1 MSDILKQAQRDP
13 RFSELLAAWDSGH
26 VNLTG
31 PGDSMKAY
39 LLRAL
44 QEAKNNQPIALFVPD
59 ELAARS
65 FLSNLQAF
73 TDEPSRIRIFR
84 ARELELGSAEAASRE
99 LEQQR
104 LGVLQALI
112 EKEIDIL
119 IVNSQA
125 ALQLLP
131 RPDALEAASIRLEVG
146 ERYDLEA
153 LTRELSQ
160 LGYDRLSQ
168 AELPGQFARRGDIL
182 DVIPIGLTENYGNIG
197 RGIGWRISFFDD
209 EVDQI
214 KRFSIENQRSVENL
228 SKCTI
233 MPAVEVL
240 IAPDAREA
248 LADQVLAYGEE
259 QIRGMRKQLIDVQLT
274 QKARDILESD
284 VDQLRRGSHFPGIDK
299 WLPLVWPE
307 AASIIDY
314 LLEAG
319 FKIAVDEP
327 LRLRSRL
334 DGAQA
339 ELHERAK
346 SLLEKG
352 QTFALAVESQ
362 RSGADFFYALDQNT
376 QVLSLATIPSSGN
389 GFPKAANLT
398 IPGREAES
406 YRGHEARLIP
416 LLEARENQA
425 AVTYFFTGSEERR
438 KRLEA
443 YFREEGISLLP
454 EIVAEGFDR
463 GFEYPAA
470 GLMVFG
476 SYDIFGQE
484 RRSRRK
490 RSKLKG
496 VKIDLF
502 SDLQAGERVVHE
514 AYGIGIYEGLTTNL
528 DASGTKRDFLSIRYA
543 GDDKLHLPMEQLDQI
558 QKYVGSEG
566 KVPKLTR
573 LGTQEWNKL
582 KDRARESIRS
592 LATNLVAL
600 YAERSQIKGHAYPAD
615 NSWDEDFAASF
626 PYEETEDQLRC
637 IAEVKADMESDKV
650 MDRLLCGDVGFGKT
664 EVAFRAIFKA
674 VGDSKQALFLAPTTV
689 LAQQHYKNFM
699 ERIGDFPV
707 RVGLLSRFATQ
718 SQINKT
724 IRGLANG
731 SIDVAIGTHRLLSK
745 DVQCKNLGLLVI
757 DEEQRFGV
765 DHKEKI
771 KEMKPNVDVLTL
783 TATPIPRTLH
793 MSMSG
798 IRDISVIEEPPEDR
812 RPVQTYVMEFDE
824 AIIEDAI
831 MREISREGQ
840 IFYLYNDTRKIR
852 EKANAIA
859 EALPGVRVNFAH
871 GKMNEHQLEDII
883 NGFVAGEADVLVC
896 TTIIE
901 SGIDMPNVNTIIVEH
916 ADRLGLAQLYQLRGR
931 VGRSS
936 RQAYAY
942 VTYTKNKV
950 LSEVSEKRLAAI
962 RDYTELGAGFKI
974 ALRDLEVRGAGNL
987 LGAEQHGQLETVGYD
1002 LYTRMLDDEIKRI
1015 KADYDQ
1021 TQKDSAGKS
1030 LASGAAASVPT
1041 FSKRVDAGTPPV
1053 VAAATGPEAALAPQ
1067 AVEAVVELAL
1077 DSYIPRDFVPD
1088 DGERME
1094 LYRRISHISGQ
1105 ADYQDVLD
1113 EIADR
1118 YGEPPAAVLTLCD
1131 ISYIRSKAGEMGIT
1145 RIYVQNANVVFQLAT
1160 ESRPDME
1167 QIFALISLP
1176 QYKGDIL
1183 FNAGV
1188 KPYVIYRQ
1196 AATSMAAVP
1205 AKIRRL
1211 FLDMQAS
1218 VDQQRRAS

>member
-1 MSDILKQAQRDP
+1 MIEILKQTQRDP
-13 RFSELLAAWDSGH
+13 RFAEVQAAWSQSH

-44 QEAKNNQPIALFVPD
+44 QEANDGQPIALFVPD

-65 FLSNLQAF
+65 YLMNLQAY
-73 TDEPSRIRIFR
+73 TDEPDVVRIFR
-84 ARELELGSAEAASRE
+84 PRELELGSAEAASRE
-99 LEQQR
+99 IEQQR
-104 LGVLQALI
+104 LGVLKALL
-112 EKEIDIL
+112 EGEIKIL
-119 IVNSQA
+119 IVTGSA
-125 ALQLLP
+125 ALQQLP
-131 RPDALEAASIRLEVG
+131 APQALKAASITLALG
-146 ERYDLEA
+146 ERYDLDA
-153 LTRELSQ
+153 LTQQLSN
-160 LGYDRLSQ
+160 LGYERLTQ

-182 DVIPIGLTENYGNIG
+182 DVIPIGLPENYRNIG
-197 RGIGWRISFFDD
+197 SGIGWRISFFDD

-228 SKCTI
+228 NRCVI
-233 MPAVEVL
+233 LPALEVL
-240 IAPDAREA
+240 TAADSRSS
-248 LADQVLAYGEE
+248 LADEILSYGEE
-259 QIRGMRKQLIDVQLT
+259 QIRSMRKNLVDVQLV
-274 QKARDILESD
+274 QKLLDVLHAD
-284 VDQLRRGSHFPGIDK
+284 VDKIRAGHHFPGIDK
-299 WLPLVWPE
+299 WLSLIWPE
-307 AASIIDY
+307 AATILDY
-314 LLEAG
+314 LIDLD
-319 FKIAVDEP
+319 FDIAVDEP
-327 LRLRSRL
+327 LRLRARL
-334 DGAQA
+334 DGSQA
-339 ELHERAK
+339 EMAERAK

-352 QTFALAVESQ
+352 QTFAAAIESQ
-362 RSGADFFYALDQNT
+362 NRGADFFRDIDRRT
-376 QVLSLATIPSSGN
+376 RVLSLATIPSSGN
-389 GFPKAANLT
+389 GFPHAANLT

-406 YRGHEARLIP
+406 YRAHEARLLP
-416 LLEARENQA
+416 LLEEREKRGEQ
-425 AVTYFFTGSEERR
+425 TIFYTGSAER
-438 KRLEA
+438 KQRLEE
-443 YFREEGISLLP
+443 YFR
-454 EIVAEGFDR
+454 AEGLDAAMPRMDTRSLDR
-463 GFEYPAA
+463 GFEYPGA
-470 GLMVFG
+470 GLIVFG

-484 RRSRRK
+484 RRTRSRK
-490 RSKLKG
+490 SKLKG

-502 SDLQAGERVVHE
+502 SDLQPGERVVHE

-566 KVPKLTR
+566 KIPKLTR

-582 KDRARESIRS
+582 KDRARESIRT

-600 YAERSQIKGHAYPAD
+600 YAQRTHIKGHTFPAD
-615 NSWDEDFAASF
+615 NSWDQDFAASF

-637 IAEVKADMESDKV
+637 IDEVRSDMESDKV

-689 LAQQHYKNFM
+689 LAQQHYQNFV

-707 RVGLLSRFATQ
+707 KVGLLSRFASQ
-718 SQINKT
+718 AQINKT

-765 DHKEKI
+765 DHKERI
-771 KEMKPNVDVLTL
+771 KEIKPNVDVLTL

-812 RPVQTYVMEFDE
+812 RPVQTYVMDFDE

-840 IFYLYNDTRKIR
+840 VFYLFNDTRKIR
-852 EKANAIA
+852 EKANQIA

-883 NGFVAGEADVLVC
+883 NGFIAGEADVLVC

-942 VTYTKNKV
+942 VTYSKDKV

-1002 LYTRMLDDEIKRI
+1002 LYTRMLDEEIKRI
-1015 KADYDQ
+1015 KADVDQ
-1021 TQKDSAGKS
+1021 HQIAEPIFTG
-1030 LASGAAASVPT
+1030 
-1041 FSKRVDAGTPPV
+1041 RVDP
-1053 VAAATGPEAALAPQ
+1053 AATAIEATATAI
-1067 AVEAVVELAL
+1067 AVDPVDCVVELAL
-1077 DSYIPRDFVPD
+1077 DSYIPRDFIPD
-1088 DGERME
+1088 DGERMD
-1094 LYRRISHISGQ
+1094 LYRRISHIANQ
-1105 ADYQDVLD
+1105 NDYQDVLD
-1113 EIADR
+1113 EITDR
-1118 YGEPPAAVLTLCD
+1118 YGDAPAAVLTLCD
-1131 ISYIRSKAGEMGIT
+1131 ISYIRSKAGQIGFT
-1145 RIYVQNANVVFQLAT
+1145 RIFVQQKNVVFQIAT
-1160 ESRPDME
+1160 ESKPDME
-1167 QIFALISLP
+1167 QIFALVSLS
-1176 QYKGDIL
+1176 QYKGDLL
-1183 FNAGV
+1183 FNAGT
-1188 KPYVIYRQ
+1188 KPYLLYRN
-1196 AATSMAAVP
+1196 AATSLAAVP
-1205 AKIRRL
+1205 AKIRKL
-1211 FLDMQAS
+1211 FLDMQAGL
-1218 VDQQRRAS
+1218 DAQKRTA